1 MGDKS
6 NWKNKNRK
14 FLRESIWLPEK
25 LTKKIGEVDIKKETE
40 KFAKESV
47 WINKLKKK
55 LKGNK

>member
-1 MGDKS
+1 MGDIS

-47 WINKLKKK
+47 WINKIKDKK
-55 LKGNK
+55 